1 MNYETLKLE
10 KGMYAVP
17 GKNFTQVLEQLDPT
31 ANYGGTPLAGLD
43 AYQRQL
49 KRFDIKV
56 AGAGSDAVQKFFQ
69 TSDSAALFPEYIA
82 RAVRQGMEEADVLGD
97 VVATT
102 TNIDSLDYRTITS
115 VPTESQKEM
124 NPVEEGAAIPSTQVK
139 LQENL
144 VTLKKRGRMLEASY
158 EAIKFQKLDLFTVTL
173 RQIGA
178 YLSKTLLKDAV
189 TVLVSGDGNE
199 NPAEVVAAATAGKL
213 TYDDLLTLWSKFD
226 PYELNTLLVPPEVM
240 LKMLSIAEFKDP
252 LTGLNF
258 QATGKLSTPL
268 GASLIKTT
276 AVPSGKIVALDRR
289 CALEMVKASDVLI
302 EYDKLIDKQLSRAA
316 ITAITGFAK
325 IFTEASKVMT
335 V

>member
-102 TNIDSLDYRTITS
+102 TSIDSLDYRTITS

-124 NPVEEGAAIPSTQVK
+124 NPVEEGGTIPSTQVK

-199 NPAEVVAAATAGKL
+199 NPAEVVAAAAAGKL

-276 AVPSGKIVALDRR
+276 AVPAGKIVALDRR

>member
-1 MNYETLKLE
+1 MNYETMKLE

-17 GKNFTQVLEQLDPT
+17 GKNFTQVLEQLDPS
-31 ANYGGTPLAGLD
+31 ANYSGSPLAGLD

-49 KRFDIKV
+49 KRFDIRV
-56 AGAGSDAVQKFFQ
+56 SGAGSDPVQKFFQ

-102 TNIDSLDYRTITS
+102 TMIDGLDYRTIAS
-115 VPTESQKEM
+115 VPTEAQKEM
-124 NPVEEGAAIPSTQVK
+124 NIVAEGGAIPSTAVK
-139 LQENL
+139 LKENL

-173 RQIGA
+173 RQIGS
-178 YLSKTLLKDAV
+178 YLSKTLLGDAV
-189 TVLVSGDGNE
+189 TVLISGDGNE
-199 NPAEVVAAATAGKL
+199 NPAEVVAAKTSGTI
-213 TYDDLLTLWSKFD
+213 TYGDLLTLWSKFD

-240 LKMLSIAEFKDP
+240 LKMLSIEEFKDP
-252 LTGLNF
+252 MTGLNF

-268 GASLIKTT
+268 GAALIKTT
-276 AVPSGKIVALDRR
+276 AVPAAKVVALDRR
-289 CALEMVKASDVLI
+289 CALEMVKASDIVI
-302 EYDKLIDKQLSRAA
+302 EYDKLIDKQLNRAA

-325 IFTEASKVMT
+325 IFTEASKVLT

>member
-102 TNIDSLDYRTITS
+102 TSIDSLDYRTITS

-124 NPVEEGAAIPSTQVK
+124 NPVEEGGTIPSTQVK

-199 NPAEVVAAATAGKL
+199 NPAEVIAAAAAGKL

-226 PYELNTLLVPPEVM
+226 PYELNTLLVPPEIM

-276 AVPSGKIVALDRR
+276 AVPAGKIVALDRR

>member
-102 TNIDSLDYRTITS
+102 TSIDSLDYRTITS

-124 NPVEEGAAIPSTQVK
+124 NFVEEGGTIPSTQVK

-199 NPAEVVAAATAGKL
+199 NPAEVVAAAAAGKL

>member
-102 TNIDSLDYRTITS
+102 TSIDSLDYRTITS

-124 NPVEEGAAIPSTQVK
+124 NPVEEGGTIPSTQVK

-199 NPAEVVAAATAGKL
+199 NPAEVVAAAAAGKL

-226 PYELNTLLVPPEVM
+226 PYELNTLLVPPEIM

-276 AVPSGKIVALDRR
+276 AVPAGKIVALDRR